1 MTQFNLLVRFN
12 LNGER
17 EREREREI
25 LEKAKPF
32 CTYTYLNKHKMV
44 AHTYYQ
50 LGNNVKKHTDN
61 SECS

>member
-1 MTQFNLLVRFN
+1 M
-12 LNGER
+12 GKEK
-17 EREREREI
+17 EREREI

-50 LGNNVKKHTDN
+50 LGNNVKNIQIIPNVANN
-61 SECS
+61 SNL